1 MPNVSESVE
10 IAASPET
17 AFTYIADAPE
27 RATTFIPGLNRIS
40 NVSQAQAGVGQSW
53 DYEFNWFGLV
63 ISGNSKCTEY
73 TKASVYQFK
82 TVTGNPSTWTVPLS
96 TRRQEHTADARCGL
110 RSPAESAR
118 ALCGWRCVGKDE
130 PQPGAGDRQQPQGT
144 HRALIRRSFI
154 EGGACHAVASA
165 RREPPSSRL
174 GFCTP

>member
-82 TVTGNPSTWTVPLS
+82 TLTGNPSTWTYRFQPAGKS
-96 TRRQEHTADARCGL
+96 TRLTLEVDFELPQSQLARF
-110 RSPAESAR
+110 A
-118 ALCGWRCVGKDE
+118 
-130 PQPGAGDRQQPQGT
+130 AGDALEKMNRN
-144 HRALIRRSFI
+144 RAREIVNNLKAPI
-154 EGGACHAVASA
+154 E
-165 RREPPSSRL
+165 P
-174 GFCTP
+174 

>member
-10 IAASPET
+10 IAANPEK

-73 TKASVYQFK
+73 KKGSVYQFK
-82 TVTGNPSTWTVPLS
+82 TVTGNPSTWTYRFQPAGNS
-96 TRRQEHTADARCGL
+96 TRLTLDVDFELPQSQLARF
-110 RSPAESAR
+110 A
-118 ALCGWRCVGKDE
+118 
-130 PQPGAGDRQQPQGT
+130 AGDALEKMNRN
-144 HRALIRRSFI
+144 RAREIVDNLKALI
-154 EGGACHAVASA
+154 
-165 RREPPSSRL
+165 EP
-174 GFCTP
+174 